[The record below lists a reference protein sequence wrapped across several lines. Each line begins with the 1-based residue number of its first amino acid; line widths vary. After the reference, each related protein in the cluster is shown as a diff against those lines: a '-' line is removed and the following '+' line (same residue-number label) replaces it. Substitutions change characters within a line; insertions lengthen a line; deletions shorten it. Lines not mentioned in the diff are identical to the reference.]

1 MFEEIGGFDENYWMY
16 LEDVDLSWRSWIAG
30 YKVLQNPRAIA
41 NHFTGLYF
49 KYDNNS
55 YTIEHFWSIRNFLY
69 ISYKFFGRSGLQQA
83 LEMVDK
89 LGYKGNLKT
98 KAISNFKKLKA
109 RKTIEQV
116 DVPDELN
123 NLIHI
128 FGYNKFSEYPS

>member
-1 MFEEIGGFDENYWMY
+1 
-16 LEDVDLSWRSWIAG
+16 
-30 YKVLQNPRAIA
+30 
-41 NHFTGLYF
+41 
-49 KYDNNS
+49 
-55 YTIEHFWSIRNFLY
+55 
-69 ISYKFFGRSGLQQA
+69 LQQA